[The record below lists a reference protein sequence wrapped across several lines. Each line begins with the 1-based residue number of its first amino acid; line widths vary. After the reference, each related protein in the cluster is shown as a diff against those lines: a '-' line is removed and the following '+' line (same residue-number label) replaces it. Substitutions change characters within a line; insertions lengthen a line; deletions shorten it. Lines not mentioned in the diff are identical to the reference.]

1 MENNKKS
8 KIAAGLLGVFL
19 GSYGIHNFYLGY
31 TNKGITQLVLS
42 LGSVVLS
49 IFLWFLGGL
58 LSVILIGIPIMFIAF
73 ILDLVPFGVWVWG
86 LIEGIQILSGNV
98 KTDAN
103 GVELTD

>member
-1 MENNKKS
+1 MENKKS
-8 KIAAGLLGVFL
+8 KIAAGLLGIFL

-49 IFLWFLGGL
+49 VILWFLGGL
-58 LSVILIGIPIMFIAF
+58 LSVIIIGFPIMFIAF
-73 ILDLVPFGVWVWG
+73 VLDFVPFGVWVWG